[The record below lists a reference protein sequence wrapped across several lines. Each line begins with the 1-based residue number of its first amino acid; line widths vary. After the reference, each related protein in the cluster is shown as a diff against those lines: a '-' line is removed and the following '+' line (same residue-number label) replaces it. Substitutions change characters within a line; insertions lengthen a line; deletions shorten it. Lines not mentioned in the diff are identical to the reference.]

1 MESRTEVSL
10 LKKWRPFA
18 ESVFSKPNKK
28 DNSSYIKTFS
38 GKRCR
43 KLILPTG
50 SAERIRE
57 LVLIIFESTVAD
69 VVDARVECASRL
81 LWIRL

>member
-1 MESRTEVSL
+1 M
-10 LKKWRPFA
+10 
-18 ESVFSKPNKK
+18 FSKPNKK

-69 VVDARVECASRL
+69 EVVDARVECASRL
-81 LWIRL
+81 SWIRL